1 MIYSKFQCIDMY
13 WIGLFCEL
21 FQTAIQVAQKA
32 NLHIANQWEE
42 NKRILLK

>member
-1 MIYSKFQCIDMY
+1 MY

-21 FQTAIQVAQKA
+21 FQTAIQVAQIA

-42 NKRILLK
+42 KNIIEISSYKLALLH